1 VAEMGSK
8 ITGVDL
14 NDRIPG
20 LKNWYATLAADPI
33 SQKVAA
39 DTEANREGFFGYI
52 KSLR

>member
-1 VAEMGSK
+1 
-8 ITGVDL
+8 
-14 NDRIPG
+14 
-20 LKNWYATLAADPI
+20 LAADPI